1 MPAAVP
7 PGLFRPRLTQIKA
20 RIQGPVTNSCHHAG
34 KGWVRFMARAR
45 PEFPREDAT
54 LFEVL
59 PESDG
64 RWVFVKASGKL
75 TDADYKA
82 LVPQREGAI
91 DKHASIRLV
100 GDQRWEEL
108 SAKALDRVTRGEFRY
123 FGLAGSHPARAWI
136 EKA

>member
-1 MPAAVP
+1 M
-7 PGLFRPRLTQIKA
+7 GE
-20 RIQGPVTNSCHHAG
+20 
-34 KGWVRFMARAR
+34 KGWVRFMACAR
-45 PEFPREDAT
+45 PEFPWEDAT

-64 RWVFVKASGKL
+64 RRVFVKASGKL

-100 GDQRWEEL
+100 GDQRWEERP
-108 SAKALDRVTRGEFRY
+108 ANAMDRVTRGEFRY